1 MTYPIAQATDLTM
14 TGVTL
19 TPPSY
24 VQGVD
29 EHTLDLLAR
38 LIVQW
43 QAKRARNALR
53 TSYWDGKHKLD
64 HIGFSIPPALRK
76 LEEVVGWPA
85 KAVQAHAERCMF
97 DGFVAKNDSDDPYGI
112 QRTLTDNRFDIEL
125 PMAITST
132 MVHSCAFIAVTPGD
146 TAAGEPDVLVMPKS
160 AQWASGLWNWRTR
173 ALDAAFAV
181 NDVDDYGRPSE
192 MTMYTADRTIRLSNS
207 ANAWR
212 LVDERSHG
220 ISRVPVETLAYR
232 PTLDRPF
239 GASVIS
245 RAVMSITDDAVRT
258 VLRSETSAEF
268 YSAPQYMLLGAD
280 PDSFTDDDGNPIPVW
295 EFIIGRIGLLSKDED
310 GDVPKLEQIS
320 QQSVQPHIEQM
331 RELACRFAGETNV
344 PVSSLGV
351 VTDNP
356 SSAEAMHAAEKD
368 LVIDCAA
375 ATRVF
380 GAALR
385 RVGQDIVMMRDDGPD
400 DMDDD
405 LASLTARWRN
415 PALPSVIDAGDAMVK
430 LIDAFPWLADTTVA
444 LEEVGFTDEQITRL
458 LAEKRRNQAR
468 SSLDALLQ
476 TGGGDERDRRP
487 DAGPSRDRAAGS
499 IPKGGGQTRE
509 IGSGQNLDGDGGA
522 SAGDAA

>member
-1 MTYPIAQATDLTM
+1 MTYPIVQANDLTSM
-14 TGVTL
+14 GVTI

-29 EHTLDLLAR
+29 DKNIDLLAR
-38 LIVQW
+38 LIMQW
-43 QAKRARNALR
+43 QDKRARNRLK
-53 TSYWDGKHKLD
+53 TDYWNGKHKLD

-97 DGFVAKNDSDDPYGI
+97 DGFVSKNDSDDPYGI
-112 QRTLTDNRFDIEL
+112 QRTLIDNRFDIEL

-132 MVHSCAFIAVTPGD
+132 MVHSCAFISVTLGEVKDGEPEVLVTPQ
-146 TAAGEPDVLVMPKS
+146 S
-160 AQWASGLWNWRTR
+160 AQWASGIWNPRTR

-181 NDVDDYGRPSE
+181 NRADDYGRPTE
-192 MTMYTADRTIRLSNS
+192 MTLYTTDRIIVLRHVAGN
-207 ANAWR
+207 WR
-212 LVDERSHG
+212 LANERSHG
-220 ISRVPVETLAYR
+220 LNRVPVEPLVYR
-232 PTLDRPF
+232 PTLERPF
-239 GASVIS
+239 GSSVIS
-245 RAVMSITDDAVRT
+245 RPVMSITDDAVRT

-268 YSAPQYMLLGAD
+268 YSAPQYLLLGAD
-280 PDSFTDDDGNPIPVW
+280 PDSFKDDAGNPIPVW
-295 EFIIGRIGLLSKDED
+295 EFIIGRINLLSKDED
-310 GDVPKLEQIS
+310 GDVPKIEQIS
-320 QQSVQPHIEQM
+320 QQSVQPHIDQL
-331 RELACRFAGETNV
+331 RELACRFSGETNV

-385 RVGQDIVMMRDDGPD
+385 RVGQDIVMMRSDGPNE
-400 DMDDD
+400 MDDE
-405 LASLTARWRN
+405 LATLTARWRN

-430 LIDAFPWLADTTVA
+430 LIGAFPWMAETTVA

-458 LAEKRRNQAR
+458 LAEKRRNQNR
-468 SSLDALLQ
+468 NTLDALL
-476 TGGGDERDRRP
+476 TMNGGDNERAGINQNTDSQGHRTAP
-487 DAGPSRDRAAGS
+487 DSTEQRGS
-499 IPKGGGQTRE
+499 ARETGTRSIMDE
-509 IGSGQNLDGDGGA
+509 D
-522 SAGDAA
+522 

>member
-1 MTYPIAQATDLTM
+1 MTYPIVQATDLTSM
-14 TGVTL
+14 GVTL

-29 EHTLDLLAR
+29 DKNIDLLAQ
-38 LIVQW
+38 LIMQW
-43 QAKRARNALR
+43 QAKRARNKLK
-53 TSYWDGKHKLD
+53 TDYWDGKHKLD

-97 DGFVAKNDSDDPYGI
+97 DGFVSKNDSDDPYGI
-112 QRTLTDNRFDIEL
+112 QRTLVENRFDIEL

-146 TAAGEPDVLVMPKS
+146 VEAGEPEVLVMPKS

-173 ALDAAFAV
+173 SLDAAFAV
-181 NDVDDYGRPSE
+181 NDVDDYGRPVE
-192 MTMYTADRTIRLSNS
+192 MTLYATDRTIRLHNTSTG
-207 ANAWR
+207 WR
-212 LVDERSHG
+212 LVDEHSHG
-220 ISRVPVETLAYR
+220 LNRVPVETLAYR

-239 GASVIS
+239 GSSVIS
-245 RAVMSITDDAVRT
+245 RPVMSITDDAVRT

-268 YSAPQYMLLGAD
+268 YSAPQYLLLGAD
-280 PDSFTDDDGNPIPVW
+280 PDSFKDDDGNPIPVW
-295 EFIIGRIGLLSKDED
+295 EFIIGRINLLSKDED

-320 QQSVQPHIEQM
+320 QQSMQPHIEQL

-385 RVGQDIVMMRDDGPD
+385 RVGQDIVMMRSDGPNE
-400 DMDDD
+400 MDDE
-405 LASLTARWRN
+405 LATLTARWRN

-430 LIDAFPWLADTTVA
+430 LIGAFPWLAETTVA

-458 LAEKRRNQAR
+458 LAEKRRSQNR
-468 SSLDALLQ
+468 NTLDALL
-476 TGGGDERDRRP
+476 TMNGGDNER
-487 DAGPSRDRAAGS
+487 AGTNQNTDSQGHRTAPYSTEQRGS
-499 IPKGGGQTRE
+499 ARETGTRSIMDE
-509 IGSGQNLDGDGGA
+509 D
-522 SAGDAA
+522 

>member
-1 MTYPIAQATDLTM
+1 MTYPIVQANDLTSM
-14 TGVTL
+14 GVTI

-29 EHTLDLLAR
+29 DTNIDLLAQ
-38 LIVQW
+38 LIMQW
-43 QAKRARNALR
+43 QAKRARNRLK
-53 TSYWDGKHKLD
+53 TDYWNGKHKLD

-97 DGFVAKNDSDDPYGI
+97 DGFVSKNDSDDPYGI
-112 QRTLTDNRFDIEL
+112 QRTLIENRFDIEL

-132 MVHSCAFIAVTPGD
+132 MVHSCAFISVTPGEVED
-146 TAAGEPDVLVMPKS
+146 GEPEVLVTPQS
-160 AQWASGLWNWRTR
+160 AQWASGLWNPRTR

-181 NDVDDYGRPSE
+181 NEADDYGRPTE
-192 MTMYTADRTIRLSNS
+192 MTLYTTDRTIRMHNTSTGWKLI
-207 ANAWR
+207 
-212 LVDERSHG
+212 DEHSHG
-220 ISRVPVETLAYR
+220 LNRVPVEPLVYR
-232 PTLDRPF
+232 PTLERPF
-239 GASVIS
+239 GSSVIS
-245 RAVMSITDDAVRT
+245 RPVMSITDDAVRT

-268 YSAPQYMLLGAD
+268 YSAPQYLLLGAD
-280 PDSFTDDDGNPIPVW
+280 PDSFKDDAGNPIPVW
-295 EFIIGRIGLLSKDED
+295 EFIIGRINLLSKDED

-320 QQSVQPHIEQM
+320 QQSVQPHIEQL
-331 RELACRFAGETNV
+331 RELACRFSGETNV

-385 RVGQDIVMMRDDGPD
+385 RVGQDIVMMRSDGPNE
-400 DMDDD
+400 MDDE
-405 LASLTARWRN
+405 LATLTARWRN

-430 LIDAFPWLADTTVA
+430 LIGAFPWLAETTVA

-458 LAEKRRNQAR
+458 LAEKRRNQNR
-468 SSLDALLQ
+468 NTLDALL
-476 TGGGDERDRRP
+476 TMNGGDNERAGTNQNTDSQGHRTAP
-487 DAGPSRDRAAGS
+487 DSTEQRGS
-499 IPKGGGQTRE
+499 ARETGTRSIMDE
-509 IGSGQNLDGDGGA
+509 D
-522 SAGDAA
+522 

>member
-1 MTYPIAQATDLTM
+1 MTHPTTPVTDLTM

-19 TPPSY
+19 APPSY

-29 EHTLDLLAR
+29 DTNLDLLAR
-38 LIVQW
+38 LIMQW

-53 TSYWDGKHKLD
+53 TAYWDGKHKLD
-64 HIGFSIPPALRK
+64 HIGFSIPPALRN

-97 DGFVAKNDSDDPYGI
+97 DGFVSKNDSDDPYGI

-146 TAAGEPDVLVMPKS
+146 TTAGEPDVLVMPKS
-160 AQWASGLWNWRTR
+160 AQWSSGLWNWRTR

-181 NDVDDYGRPSE
+181 NTVDDYGRPTE
-192 MTMYTADRTIRLSNS
+192 MTLYTTDRTIRLRNT

-212 LVDERSHG
+212 LVDEHSHG
-220 ISRVPVETLAYR
+220 LNRVPVETLAYR

-239 GASVIS
+239 GSSVIS

-280 PDSFTDDDGNPIPVW
+280 PDSFTDDDGKPIPVW
-295 EFIIGRIGLLSKDED
+295 EFIIGRIGLMSKDED

-400 DMDDD
+400 EMDGE
-405 LASLTARWRN
+405 LATLTARWRN

-430 LIDAFPWLADTTVA
+430 LIGAFPWLAETTVA

-458 LAEKRRNQAR
+458 LAEKRRNQTR
-468 SSLDALLQ
+468 NTLDALL
-476 TGGGDERDRRP
+476 TVNGGNDERDRQNTEPEGHRTTGALAEQRDVAGQADPRP
-487 DAGPSRDRAAGS
+487 AVDADRR
-499 IPKGGGQTRE
+499 IPQ
-509 IGSGQNLDGDGGA
+509 
-522 SAGDAA
+522 

>member
-1 MTYPIAQATDLTM
+1 MTYPIVQATDLTSM
-14 TGVTL
+14 GVTL

-29 EHTLDLLAR
+29 DKNIDLLAQ
-38 LIVQW
+38 LIMQW
-43 QAKRARNALR
+43 QAKRARNKLK
-53 TSYWDGKHKLD
+53 TDYWNGKHKLD

-97 DGFVAKNDSDDPYGI
+97 DGFVSKNDSDDPYGI
-112 QRTLTDNRFDIEL
+112 QRTLVENRFDIEL

-146 TAAGEPDVLVMPKS
+146 IAAGEPEVLVMPKS

-181 NDVDDYGRPSE
+181 NDVDDYGRPVE
-192 MTMYTADRTIRLSNS
+192 MTLYATDRTIRLHNTSTG
-207 ANAWR
+207 WR
-212 LVDERSHG
+212 LVDEHSHG
-220 ISRVPVETLAYR
+220 LNRVPVETLAYR

-239 GASVIS
+239 GSSVIS
-245 RAVMSITDDAVRT
+245 RPVMSITDDAVRT

-268 YSAPQYMLLGAD
+268 YSAPQYLLLGAD
-280 PDSFTDDDGNPIPVW
+280 PDSFKDDDGNPIPVW
-295 EFIIGRIGLLSKDED
+295 EFIIGRINLLSKDED

-320 QQSVQPHIEQM
+320 QQSVQPHIEQL

-385 RVGQDIVMMRDDGPD
+385 RVGQDIVMMRSDGPNE
-400 DMDDD
+400 MDDE
-405 LASLTARWRN
+405 LATLTARWRN

-430 LIDAFPWLADTTVA
+430 LIGAFPWLAETTVA

-458 LAEKRRNQAR
+458 LAEKRRNQNR
-468 SSLDALLQ
+468 NTLDALL
-476 TGGGDERDRRP
+476 TMNGGDNER
-487 DAGPSRDRAAGS
+487 AGTNQNTDSQGHRTAPYSTEQRGS
-499 IPKGGGQTRE
+499 ARETGTRSIMDE
-509 IGSGQNLDGDGGA
+509 D
-522 SAGDAA
+522 

>member
-1 MTYPIAQATDLTM
+1 MTYPIVQANDLTSM
-14 TGVTL
+14 GVTI

-29 EHTLDLLAR
+29 DKNIGLLAR
-38 LIVQW
+38 LIMQW
-43 QAKRARNALR
+43 QAKRARNRLK
-53 TSYWDGKHKLD
+53 TDYWNGKHKLD

-97 DGFVAKNDSDDPYGI
+97 DGFVSKNDSDDPYGI
-112 QRTLTDNRFDIEL
+112 QRTLVENRFDIEL

-132 MVHSCAFIAVTPGD
+132 MVHSCAFISVTLGEVE
-146 TAAGEPDVLVMPKS
+146 AGEPEVLVTAKS
-160 AQWASGLWNWRTR
+160 AQWASGLWNPRTR

-181 NDVDDYGRPSE
+181 NEADDYGRPTE
-192 MTMYTADRTIRLSNS
+192 MTLYTTDRTIRMRNTSTGWKLI
-207 ANAWR
+207 
-212 LVDERSHG
+212 DEHSHG
-220 ISRVPVETLAYR
+220 LNRVPVEPLVYR

-239 GASVIS
+239 GSSVIS
-245 RAVMSITDDAVRT
+245 RPVMSITDDAVRT

-268 YSAPQYMLLGAD
+268 YSAPQYLLLGAD
-280 PDSFTDDDGNPIPVW
+280 PDSFKDDSGNPIPVW
-295 EFIIGRIGLLSKDED
+295 EFIIGRINLLSKDED
-310 GDVPKLEQIS
+310 GDVPKIEQIS
-320 QQSVQPHIEQM
+320 QQSVQPHIDQL
-331 RELACRFAGETNV
+331 RELACRFSGETNV

-385 RVGQDIVMMRDDGPD
+385 RVGQDIVMMRSDGPNE
-400 DMDDD
+400 MDDE
-405 LASLTARWRN
+405 LATLTARWRN

-430 LIDAFPWLADTTVA
+430 LIGAFPWMAETTVA

-458 LAEKRRNQAR
+458 LAEKRRNQNR
-468 SSLDALLQ
+468 NTLDALL
-476 TGGGDERDRRP
+476 TMNGGDNERAGTNQNTDSQGHRTAP
-487 DAGPSRDRAAGS
+487 DSTEQR
-499 IPKGGGQTRE
+499 
-509 IGSGQNLDGDGGA
+509 GGA
-522 SAGDAA
+522 RETGTRSIMDED

>member
-1 MTYPIAQATDLTM
+1 MTYPIVQATDLTSM
-14 TGVTL
+14 GVTL

-29 EHTLDLLAR
+29 DKNIDLLAQ
-38 LIVQW
+38 LIMQW
-43 QAKRARNALR
+43 QAKRARNKLK
-53 TSYWDGKHKLD
+53 TDYWNGKHKLD

-97 DGFVAKNDSDDPYGI
+97 DGFVSKNDSDDPYGI
-112 QRTLTDNRFDIEL
+112 QRTLVENRFDIEL

-146 TAAGEPDVLVMPKS
+146 VEAGEPEVLVMPKS

-173 ALDAAFAV
+173 SLDAAFAV
-181 NDVDDYGRPSE
+181 NDVDDYGRPVE
-192 MTMYTADRTIRLSNS
+192 MTLYATDRTIRLHNTSTG
-207 ANAWR
+207 WR
-212 LVDERSHG
+212 LVDEHSHG
-220 ISRVPVETLAYR
+220 LNRVPVETLAYR

-239 GASVIS
+239 GSSVIS
-245 RAVMSITDDAVRT
+245 RPVMSITDDAVRT

-268 YSAPQYMLLGAD
+268 YSAPQYLLLGAD
-280 PDSFTDDDGNPIPVW
+280 PDSFKDDDGNPIPVW
-295 EFIIGRIGLLSKDED
+295 EFIIGRINLLSKDED

-320 QQSVQPHIEQM
+320 QQSVQPHIEQL

-385 RVGQDIVMMRDDGPD
+385 RVGQDIVMMRSDGPNE
-400 DMDDD
+400 MDDE
-405 LASLTARWRN
+405 LATLTARWRN

-430 LIDAFPWLADTTVA
+430 LIGAFPWLAETTVA

-458 LAEKRRNQAR
+458 LAEKRRNQNR
-468 SSLDALLQ
+468 NTLDALL
-476 TGGGDERDRRP
+476 TMNGGDNER
-487 DAGPSRDRAAGS
+487 AGTNQNTDSQGHRTAPYSTEQRGS
-499 IPKGGGQTRE
+499 ARETGTRSIMDE
-509 IGSGQNLDGDGGA
+509 D
-522 SAGDAA
+522 

>member
-1 MTYPIAQATDLTM
+1 MTYPIGQATDLTSM
-14 TGVTL
+14 GVTIA
-19 TPPSY
+19 PPSY

-29 EHTLDLLAR
+29 DMNLDLLAR
-38 LIVQW
+38 LIMQW

-53 TSYWDGKHKLD
+53 TAYWDGKHKLD
-64 HIGFSIPPALRK
+64 HIGFSIPPALRN

-97 DGFVAKNDSDDPYGI
+97 DGFVSKNDSDDPYGI

-132 MVHSCAFIAVTPGD
+132 MVHSCAFIAVTPGN
-146 TAAGEPDVLVMPKS
+146 TEAGEPDVLVMPKS

-181 NDVDDYGRPSE
+181 NDVDDYGRPTE
-192 MTMYTADRTIRLSNS
+192 MTLYTADRILVLNYV
-207 ANAWR
+207 AGNWR
-212 LVDERSHG
+212 LTNETSHG
-220 ISRVPVETLAYR
+220 LNRVPVETLAYR

-239 GASVIS
+239 GSSVIS
-245 RAVMSITDDAVRT
+245 RPVMSITDDAVRT

-268 YSAPQYMLLGAD
+268 YSAPQYLLLGAD
-280 PDSFTDDDGNPIPVW
+280 PDSFTDDDGKPIPVW
-295 EFIIGRIGLLSKDED
+295 EFIIGRIGLMSKDED

-400 DMDDD
+400 EMDDE
-405 LASLTARWRN
+405 LATLTARWRN

-430 LIDAFPWLADTTVA
+430 LIGAFPWLADTTVA

-458 LAEKRRNQAR
+458 LAEKRRNQAMG
-468 SSLDALLQ
+468 SLDQLLNPK
-476 TGGGDERDRRP
+476 EAP
-487 DAGPSRDRAAGS
+487 DAGQDGHQPAGAGTE
-499 IPKGGGQTRE
+499 PGGGARTD
-509 IGSGQNLDGDGGA
+509 GSEQAMGQPRGTEPT
-522 SAGDAA
+522 DAT

>member
-1 MTYPIAQATDLTM
+1 MTYPIVQATDLTSM
-14 TGVTL
+14 GVTL

-29 EHTLDLLAR
+29 DKNIDLLAQ
-38 LIVQW
+38 LIMQW
-43 QAKRARNALR
+43 QAKRARNKLK
-53 TSYWDGKHKLD
+53 TDYWNGKHKLD

-97 DGFVAKNDSDDPYGI
+97 DGFVSKNDSDDPYGI
-112 QRTLTDNRFDIEL
+112 QRTLVENRFDIEL

-146 TAAGEPDVLVMPKS
+146 VEAGEPEVLVMPKS

-173 ALDAAFAV
+173 SLDAAFAV
-181 NDVDDYGRPSE
+181 NDVDDYGRPVE
-192 MTMYTADRTIRLSNS
+192 MTLYATDRTIRLHNTSTG
-207 ANAWR
+207 WR
-212 LVDERSHG
+212 LVDEHSHG
-220 ISRVPVETLAYR
+220 LNRVPVETLAYR

-239 GASVIS
+239 GSSVIS
-245 RAVMSITDDAVRT
+245 RPVMSITDDAVRT

-268 YSAPQYMLLGAD
+268 YSAPQYLLLGAD
-280 PDSFTDDDGNPIPVW
+280 PDSFKDDDGNPIPVW
-295 EFIIGRIGLLSKDED
+295 EFIIGRINLLSKDED

-320 QQSVQPHIEQM
+320 QQSVQPHIEQL

-385 RVGQDIVMMRDDGPD
+385 RVGQDIVMMRSDGPNE
-400 DMDDD
+400 MDDE
-405 LASLTARWRN
+405 LATLTARWRN

-430 LIDAFPWLADTTVA
+430 LIGAFPWLAETTVA

-458 LAEKRRNQAR
+458 LAEKRRNQNR
-468 SSLDALLQ
+468 NTLDALL
-476 TGGGDERDRRP
+476 TMNGGDNER
-487 DAGPSRDRAAGS
+487 AGTNQNTDSQGHRTAPYSTEQRGHARETGTRS
-499 IPKGGGQTRE
+499 IMDE
-509 IGSGQNLDGDGGA
+509 D
-522 SAGDAA
+522 

>member
-1 MTYPIAQATDLTM
+1 MTYPIVQATDLTSM
-14 TGVTL
+14 GVTL

-29 EHTLDLLAR
+29 DTNIGLLAQ
-38 LIVQW
+38 LIMQW
-43 QAKRARNALR
+43 QAKRARNKLK
-53 TSYWDGKHKLD
+53 TDYWDGKHKLD
-64 HIGFSIPPALRK
+64 HIGFSIPPALRQ

-97 DGFVAKNDSDDPYGI
+97 DGFVSKNDSDDPYGI
-112 QRTLTDNRFDIEL
+112 QRTLVENRFDIEL

-146 TAAGEPDVLVMPKS
+146 VEAGEPEVLVMPKS

-181 NDVDDYGRPSE
+181 NDVDDYGRPVE
-192 MTMYTADRTIRLSNS
+192 MTLYTTDRTIRLHNTSTG
-207 ANAWR
+207 WR
-212 LVDERSHG
+212 LVDEHSHG
-220 ISRVPVETLAYR
+220 LNRVPVETLAYR

-239 GASVIS
+239 GSSVIS
-245 RAVMSITDDAVRT
+245 RPVMSITDDAVRT

-268 YSAPQYMLLGAD
+268 YSAPQYLLLGAD
-280 PDSFTDDDGNPIPVW
+280 PDSFKDDDGNPIPVW
-295 EFIIGRIGLLSKDED
+295 EFIIGRINLLSKDED

-320 QQSVQPHIEQM
+320 QQSVQPHIEQL

-385 RVGQDIVMMRDDGPD
+385 RVGQDIVMMRSDGPNE
-400 DMDDD
+400 MDDE
-405 LASLTARWRN
+405 LATLTARWRN

-430 LIDAFPWLADTTVA
+430 LIGAFPWLAETTVA

-458 LAEKRRNQAR
+458 LAEKRRNQNR
-468 SSLDALLQ
+468 NTLDALL
-476 TGGGDERDRRP
+476 TMNGGDNER
-487 DAGPSRDRAAGS
+487 AGTNQNTDSQGHRTAPYSTEQRGS
-499 IPKGGGQTRE
+499 ARETGTRSIMDE
-509 IGSGQNLDGDGGA
+509 D
-522 SAGDAA
+522 

>member
-1 MTYPIAQATDLTM
+1 MTYPIVQANDLTSI
-14 TGVTL
+14 GVTI

-29 EHTLDLLAR
+29 DKNIDLLAR
-38 LIVQW
+38 LIMQW
-43 QAKRARNALR
+43 QAKRARNKLK
-53 TSYWDGKHKLD
+53 TDYWNGKHKLD

-97 DGFVAKNDSDDPYGI
+97 DGFVSKNDSDDPYGI
-112 QRTLTDNRFDIEL
+112 QRTLVDNRFDIEL

-132 MVHSCAFIAVTPGD
+132 MVHSCAFISVTPGD
-146 TAAGEPDVLVMPKS
+146 VEAGEPEVLVMPKS

-173 ALDAAFAV
+173 SLDAAFAV
-181 NDVDDYGRPSE
+181 NDVDDYGRPVE
-192 MTMYTADRTIRLSNS
+192 MTLYATDRTIRLHNTSTG
-207 ANAWR
+207 WR
-212 LVDERSHG
+212 LVDEHSHG
-220 ISRVPVETLAYR
+220 LNRVPVETLAYR

-239 GASVIS
+239 GSSVIS
-245 RAVMSITDDAVRT
+245 RAVMSITDDAMRT

-268 YSAPQYMLLGAD
+268 YSAPQYLLLGAD
-280 PDSFTDDDGNPIPVW
+280 PDSFKDDDGNPIPVW
-295 EFIIGRIGLLSKDED
+295 EFIIGRINLLSKDED

-320 QQSVQPHIEQM
+320 QQSVQPHIEQL

-385 RVGQDIVMMRDDGPD
+385 RVGQDIVMMRSDGPNE
-400 DMDDD
+400 MDDE
-405 LASLTARWRN
+405 LATLTARWRN

-430 LIDAFPWLADTTVA
+430 LIGAFPWLAETTVA

-458 LAEKRRNQAR
+458 LAEKRRNQNR
-468 SSLDALLQ
+468 NTLDALL
-476 TGGGDERDRRP
+476 TMNGGDNERAGTNQNTDSQGHRTAP
-487 DAGPSRDRAAGS
+487 DSTEQR
-499 IPKGGGQTRE
+499 
-509 IGSGQNLDGDGGA
+509 GGA
-522 SAGDAA
+522 RETGTRSIMDED

>member
-1 MTYPIAQATDLTM
+1 MTYPIVQATDLTSI
-14 TGVTL
+14 GVTI

-29 EHTLDLLAR
+29 DKNIDLLAQ
-38 LIVQW
+38 LIMQW
-43 QAKRARNALR
+43 QAKRARNRLK
-53 TSYWDGKHKLD
+53 TDYWNGKHKLD

-97 DGFVAKNDSDDPYGI
+97 DGFVSKNDSDDPYGI
-112 QRTLTDNRFDIEL
+112 QRTLVDNRFDIEL

-132 MVHSCAFIAVTPGD
+132 MVHSCAFIAVTPGEVKD
-146 TAAGEPDVLVMPKS
+146 GEPEVLVTPKS

-173 ALDAAFAV
+173 SLDAAFAV
-181 NDVDDYGRPSE
+181 NNVDDYGRPTE
-192 MTMYTADRTIRLSNS
+192 MTLYTTDRILVLSYVAGN
-207 ANAWR
+207 WR
-212 LVDERSHG
+212 LTNETSHG
-220 ISRVPVETLAYR
+220 LNRVPVEPLVYR

-239 GASVIS
+239 GSSVIS
-245 RAVMSITDDAVRT
+245 RPVMSITDDAVRT

-268 YSAPQYMLLGAD
+268 YSAPQYLLLGAN
-280 PDSFTDDDGNPIPVW
+280 PDSFKDDAGNPIPVW
-295 EFIIGRIGLLSKDED
+295 EFVMGRINLLSKDED
-310 GDVPKLEQIS
+310 GDVPKIEQIS
-320 QQSVQPHIEQM
+320 QQSVQPHIEQL

-385 RVGQDIVMMRDDGPD
+385 RVGQDIVMMRSDGPNE
-400 DMDDD
+400 MDDE
-405 LASLTARWRN
+405 LATLTARWRN

-430 LIDAFPWLADTTVA
+430 LIGAFPWLADTTVA

-458 LAEKRRNQAR
+458 LAEKRRNQAMGSFTQTASEKHVDESR
-468 SSLDALLQ
+468 QTPDQPHMASSTDAM
-476 TGGGDERDRRP
+476 
-487 DAGPSRDRAAGS
+487 
-499 IPKGGGQTRE
+499 
-509 IGSGQNLDGDGGA
+509 
-522 SAGDAA
+522 

>member
-1 MTYPIAQATDLTM
+1 MTYPIVQANDLTSI
-14 TGVTL
+14 GVTI

-29 EHTLDLLAR
+29 DKNIGMLAR
-38 LIVQW
+38 LIMQW
-43 QAKRARNALR
+43 QAKRARNRLK
-53 TSYWDGKHKLD
+53 TDYWNGKHKLD

-97 DGFVAKNDSDDPYGI
+97 DGFVSKNDSDDPYGI
-112 QRTLTDNRFDIEL
+112 QRTLIENRFDIEL

-132 MVHSCAFIAVTPGD
+132 MVHSCAFISVTPGEVE
-146 TAAGEPDVLVMPKS
+146 AGEPEVLVTPQS
-160 AQWASGLWNWRTR
+160 AQWASGIWNPHTR

-181 NDVDDYGRPSE
+181 NRADDYGRPTE
-192 MTMYTADRTIRLSNS
+192 MTLYTTDRIIVLRNV
-207 ANAWR
+207 AGNWR
-212 LVDERSHG
+212 LDHETSHG
-220 ISRVPVETLAYR
+220 LNRVPVEPLVYR
-232 PTLDRPF
+232 PTLERPF
-239 GASVIS
+239 GSSVIS
-245 RAVMSITDDAVRT
+245 RPVMSITDDAVRT

-268 YSAPQYMLLGAD
+268 YSAPQYLLLGAD
-280 PDSFTDDDGNPIPVW
+280 PDSFKDDDGNPIPVW
-295 EFIIGRIGLLSKDED
+295 EFIIGRINLLSKDED
-310 GDVPKLEQIS
+310 GDVPKIEQIS
-320 QQSVQPHIEQM
+320 QQSVQPHIDQL
-331 RELACRFAGETNV
+331 RELACRFSGETNV

-385 RVGQDIVMMRDDGPD
+385 RVGQDIVMMRSDGPNE
-400 DMDDD
+400 MDDE
-405 LASLTARWRN
+405 LATLTARWRN

-430 LIDAFPWLADTTVA
+430 LIGAFPWMAETTVA

-458 LAEKRRNQAR
+458 LAEKRRNQAMG
-468 SSLDALLQ
+468 SLDQLLSPKEVSDARQ
-476 TGGGDERDRRP
+476 GGPRQAGDGTEPGGGT
-487 DAGPSRDRAAGS
+487 RAD
-499 IPKGGGQTRE
+499 
-509 IGSGQNLDGDGGA
+509 GSGQTVGQPQGVGG
-522 SAGDAA
+522 SDAA

>member
-1 MTYPIAQATDLTM
+1 MTYPIVQANDLTSI
-14 TGVTL
+14 GVTI

-29 EHTLDLLAR
+29 DKNIDLLAR
-38 LIVQW
+38 LIMQW
-43 QAKRARNALR
+43 QAKRARNKLK
-53 TSYWDGKHKLD
+53 TDYWNGKHKLD

-97 DGFVAKNDSDDPYGI
+97 DGFVSKNDSDDPYGI
-112 QRTLTDNRFDIEL
+112 QRTLVDNRFDIEL

-146 TAAGEPDVLVMPKS
+146 VEAGEPEVLVMPKS

-173 ALDAAFAV
+173 SLDAAFAV
-181 NDVDDYGRPSE
+181 NDVDDYGRPVE
-192 MTMYTADRTIRLSNS
+192 MTLYATDRTIRLHNTSTG
-207 ANAWR
+207 WR
-212 LVDERSHG
+212 LVDEHSHG
-220 ISRVPVETLAYR
+220 LNRVPVETLAYR

-239 GASVIS
+239 GSSVIS
-245 RAVMSITDDAVRT
+245 RPVMSITDDAVRT

-268 YSAPQYMLLGAD
+268 YSAPQYLLLGAD
-280 PDSFTDDDGNPIPVW
+280 PDSFKDDDGNPIPVW
-295 EFIIGRIGLLSKDED
+295 EFVMGRINLLSKDED

-320 QQSVQPHIEQM
+320 QQSVQPHIEQL

-385 RVGQDIVMMRDDGPD
+385 RVGQDIVMMRSDGPNE
-400 DMDDD
+400 MDDE
-405 LASLTARWRN
+405 LATLTARWRN

-430 LIDAFPWLADTTVA
+430 LIGAFPWLAETTVA

-458 LAEKRRNQAR
+458 LAEKRRNQNR
-468 SSLDALLQ
+468 NTLDALL
-476 TGGGDERDRRP
+476 TMNGGDNERAGTNQNTDSQGHRTAP
-487 DAGPSRDRAAGS
+487 DSTEQRGS
-499 IPKGGGQTRE
+499 ARETGTRSIMDE
-509 IGSGQNLDGDGGA
+509 D
-522 SAGDAA
+522 

>member
-1 MTYPIAQATDLTM
+1 MTYPIVQANDLTSM
-14 TGVTL
+14 GVTI

-29 EHTLDLLAR
+29 DKNIDLLAR
-38 LIVQW
+38 LIMQW
-43 QAKRARNALR
+43 QDKRARNKLK
-53 TSYWDGKHKLD
+53 TDYWNGKHKLD

-97 DGFVAKNDSDDPYGI
+97 DGFVSKNDSDDPYGI
-112 QRTLTDNRFDIEL
+112 QRTLVDNRFDIEL

-146 TAAGEPDVLVMPKS
+146 VEAGEPEVLVMPKS

-173 ALDAAFAV
+173 SLDAAFAV
-181 NDVDDYGRPSE
+181 NDVDDYGRPVE
-192 MTMYTADRTIRLSNS
+192 MTLYVTDRTIRLHNTSTG
-207 ANAWR
+207 WR
-212 LVDERSHG
+212 LVDEHSHG
-220 ISRVPVETLAYR
+220 LNRVPVETLAYR

-239 GASVIS
+239 GSSVIS
-245 RAVMSITDDAVRT
+245 RAVMSITDDAMRT

-268 YSAPQYMLLGAD
+268 YSAPQYLLLGAD
-280 PDSFTDDDGNPIPVW
+280 PDSFKDDDGNPIPVW
-295 EFIIGRIGLLSKDED
+295 EFIIGRINLLSKDED

-320 QQSVQPHIEQM
+320 QQSVQPHIEQL

-385 RVGQDIVMMRDDGPD
+385 RVGQDIVMMRSDGPNE
-400 DMDDD
+400 MDDE
-405 LASLTARWRN
+405 LATLTARWRN

-430 LIDAFPWLADTTVA
+430 LIGAFPWLAETTVA

-458 LAEKRRNQAR
+458 LAEKRRNQNR
-468 SSLDALLQ
+468 NTLDALL
-476 TGGGDERDRRP
+476 TMNGGDNERAGTNQNTDSQGHRTAP
-487 DAGPSRDRAAGS
+487 DSTEQRGS
-499 IPKGGGQTRE
+499 ARETGTRSIMDE
-509 IGSGQNLDGDGGA
+509 D
-522 SAGDAA
+522 

>member
-1 MTYPIAQATDLTM
+1 MTYPIVQATDLTSM
-14 TGVTL
+14 GVTL

-29 EHTLDLLAR
+29 DKNIDLLAQ
-38 LIVQW
+38 LIMQW
-43 QAKRARNALR
+43 QAKRARNKLK
-53 TSYWDGKHKLD
+53 TDYWNGKHKLD

-97 DGFVAKNDSDDPYGI
+97 DGFVSKNDSDDPYGI
-112 QRTLTDNRFDIEL
+112 QRTLVENRFDIEL

-146 TAAGEPDVLVMPKS
+146 VEAGEPEVLVMPKS

-173 ALDAAFAV
+173 SLDAAFAV
-181 NDVDDYGRPSE
+181 NDVDDYGRPVE
-192 MTMYTADRTIRLSNS
+192 MTLYATDRTIRLHNTSTG
-207 ANAWR
+207 WR
-212 LVDERSHG
+212 LVDEHSHG
-220 ISRVPVETLAYR
+220 LNRVPVETLAYR

-239 GASVIS
+239 GSSVIS
-245 RAVMSITDDAVRT
+245 RPVMSITDDAVRT

-268 YSAPQYMLLGAD
+268 YSAPQYLLLGAD
-280 PDSFTDDDGNPIPVW
+280 PDSFKDDDGNPIPVW
-295 EFIIGRIGLLSKDED
+295 EFIIGRINLLSKDED

-320 QQSVQPHIEQM
+320 QQSVQPHIEQL

-385 RVGQDIVMMRDDGPD
+385 RVGQDIVMMRSDGPNE
-400 DMDDD
+400 MDDE
-405 LASLTARWRN
+405 LATLTARWRN

-430 LIDAFPWLADTTVA
+430 LIGAFPWLAETTVA

-458 LAEKRRNQAR
+458 LAEKRRNQNR
-468 SSLDALLQ
+468 NTLDASL
-476 TGGGDERDRRP
+476 TMNGGDNER
-487 DAGPSRDRAAGS
+487 AGTNQNTDSQGHRTAPYSTEQRGS
-499 IPKGGGQTRE
+499 ARETGTRSIMDE
-509 IGSGQNLDGDGGA
+509 D
-522 SAGDAA
+522 

>member
-1 MTYPIAQATDLTM
+1 MTYPIVQANDLTSM
-14 TGVTL
+14 GVTI

-29 EHTLDLLAR
+29 DKNIGLLAR
-38 LIVQW
+38 LIMQW
-43 QAKRARNALR
+43 QDKRARNRLK
-53 TSYWDGKHKLD
+53 TDYWNGKHKLD

-97 DGFVAKNDSDDPYGI
+97 DGFVSKNDSDDPYGI
-112 QRTLTDNRFDIEL
+112 QRTLVDNRFDIEL

-132 MVHSCAFIAVTPGD
+132 MVHSCAFIAVTPGEVKD
-146 TAAGEPDVLVMPKS
+146 GEPEVLVTAKS
-160 AQWASGLWNWRTR
+160 AQWASGLWNPRTR

-181 NDVDDYGRPSE
+181 NEVDDYERPTE
-192 MTMYTADRTIRLSNS
+192 MTLYTTDRTIRMRNTSTG
-207 ANAWR
+207 WR
-212 LVDERSHG
+212 LVDEHSHG
-220 ISRVPVETLAYR
+220 LNRVPVEPLVYR

-239 GASVIS
+239 GSSVIS
-245 RAVMSITDDAVRT
+245 RPVMSITDDAVRT

-268 YSAPQYMLLGAD
+268 YSAPQYLLLGAD
-280 PDSFTDDDGNPIPVW
+280 PDSFKDDDGNPIPVW
-295 EFIIGRIGLLSKDED
+295 EFIIGRINLLSKDED
-310 GDVPKLEQIS
+310 GDVPKIEQIS
-320 QQSVQPHIEQM
+320 QQSVQPHIDQL
-331 RELACRFAGETNV
+331 RELACRFSGETNV

-385 RVGQDIVMMRDDGPD
+385 RVGQDIVMMRSDGPNE
-400 DMDDD
+400 MDDE
-405 LASLTARWRN
+405 LATLTARWRN

-430 LIDAFPWLADTTVA
+430 LIGAFPWMAETTVA

-458 LAEKRRNQAR
+458 LAEKRRNQNR
-468 SSLDALLQ
+468 NTLDALL
-476 TGGGDERDRRP
+476 TMNGGDNERAGTNQNTDSQGHRTAP
-487 DAGPSRDRAAGS
+487 DSTEQR
-499 IPKGGGQTRE
+499 
-509 IGSGQNLDGDGGA
+509 GGA
-522 SAGDAA
+522 RETGTRSIMDED

>member
-1 MTYPIAQATDLTM
+1 MTYPIVQANDLTSI
-14 TGVTL
+14 GVTI

-29 EHTLDLLAR
+29 DKNIGLLAR
-38 LIVQW
+38 LIMQW
-43 QAKRARNALR
+43 QAKRARNRLK
-53 TSYWDGKHKLD
+53 TDYWNGKHKLD

-97 DGFVAKNDSDDPYGI
+97 DGFVSKNDSDDPYGI
-112 QRTLTDNRFDIEL
+112 QRTLIENRFDIEL

-132 MVHSCAFIAVTPGD
+132 MVHSCAFISVTPGEVK
-146 TAAGEPDVLVMPKS
+146 AGEPEVLVTPQS
-160 AQWASGLWNWRTR
+160 AQWASGIWNPHTR

-181 NDVDDYGRPSE
+181 NSVDDYGRPTE
-192 MTMYTADRTIRLSNS
+192 MTLYTTDRILVLSYVAGN
-207 ANAWR
+207 WR
-212 LVDERSHG
+212 LTNETSHG
-220 ISRVPVETLAYR
+220 LNRVPVEPLVYR
-232 PTLDRPF
+232 PTLERPF
-239 GASVIS
+239 GSSVIS
-245 RAVMSITDDAVRT
+245 RPVMSITDDAVRT

-268 YSAPQYMLLGAD
+268 YSAPQYLLLGAD

-295 EFIIGRIGLLSKDED
+295 EFIMGRINLLSKDED

-320 QQSVQPHIEQM
+320 QQSVQPHIEQL
-331 RELACRFAGETNV
+331 RELACRFSGETNV

-385 RVGQDIVMMRDDGPD
+385 RVGQDIVMMRSDGPNE
-400 DMDDD
+400 MDDE
-405 LASLTARWRN
+405 LATLTARWRN

-430 LIDAFPWLADTTVA
+430 LIGAFPWLAETTVA

-458 LAEKRRNQAR
+458 LAEKRRNQAM
-468 SSLDALLQ
+468 SSFTQTASEKHADESSQTPDQPHMASSTDAM
-476 TGGGDERDRRP
+476 
-487 DAGPSRDRAAGS
+487 
-499 IPKGGGQTRE
+499 
-509 IGSGQNLDGDGGA
+509 
-522 SAGDAA
+522 

>member
-1 MTYPIAQATDLTM
+1 MTYPIVQANDLTSI
-14 TGVTL
+14 GVTI

-29 EHTLDLLAR
+29 DKNIGLLAR
-38 LIVQW
+38 LIMQW
-43 QAKRARNALR
+43 QAKRARNRLK
-53 TSYWDGKHKLD
+53 TDYWNGKHKLD

-97 DGFVAKNDSDDPYGI
+97 DGFVSKNDSDDPYGI
-112 QRTLTDNRFDIEL
+112 QRTLIENRFDIEL

-132 MVHSCAFIAVTPGD
+132 MVHSCAFISVTPGEVK
-146 TAAGEPDVLVMPKS
+146 AGEPEVLVTPQS
-160 AQWASGLWNWRTR
+160 AQWASGIWNPHTR

-181 NDVDDYGRPSE
+181 NSVDDYGRPTE
-192 MTMYTADRTIRLSNS
+192 MTLYTTDRILVLSYVAGN
-207 ANAWR
+207 WR
-212 LVDERSHG
+212 LTNETSHG
-220 ISRVPVETLAYR
+220 LNRVPVEPLVYR
-232 PTLDRPF
+232 PTLERPF
-239 GASVIS
+239 GSSVIS
-245 RAVMSITDDAVRT
+245 RPVMSITDDAVRT

-268 YSAPQYMLLGAD
+268 YSAPQYLLLGAD

-295 EFIIGRIGLLSKDED
+295 EFIMGRINLLSKDED

-320 QQSVQPHIEQM
+320 QQSVQPHIEQL
-331 RELACRFAGETNV
+331 RELACRFSGETNV

-385 RVGQDIVMMRDDGPD
+385 RVGQDIVMMRSDGPNE
-400 DMDDD
+400 MDDE
-405 LASLTARWRN
+405 LATLTARWRN

-430 LIDAFPWLADTTVA
+430 LIGAFPWLAETTVA

-458 LAEKRRNQAR
+458 LAEKRRNQAM
-468 SSLDALLQ
+468 SSFTQTASEKHADESRQTPEQPHMASSTDAM
-476 TGGGDERDRRP
+476 
-487 DAGPSRDRAAGS
+487 
-499 IPKGGGQTRE
+499 
-509 IGSGQNLDGDGGA
+509 
-522 SAGDAA
+522 

>member
-1 MTYPIAQATDLTM
+1 MTYPIVQANDLTSM
-14 TGVTL
+14 GVTI

-29 EHTLDLLAR
+29 DKNLDLLAQ
-38 LIVQW
+38 LITQW
-43 QAKRARNALR
+43 QAKRARNRLK
-53 TSYWDGKHKLD
+53 TDYWNGKHKLD

-97 DGFVAKNDSDDPYGI
+97 DGFVSKNDSDDPYGI
-112 QRTLTDNRFDIEL
+112 QRTLIENRFDIEL

-132 MVHSCAFIAVTPGD
+132 MVHSCAFISVTPGEVKD
-146 TAAGEPDVLVMPKS
+146 GEPEVLVTPQS
-160 AQWASGLWNWRTR
+160 AQWASGLWNPHTR

-181 NDVDDYGRPSE
+181 NRADDYGRPTE
-192 MTMYTADRTIRLSNS
+192 MTLYTTERIIVLRHVAGN
-207 ANAWR
+207 WR
-212 LVDERSHG
+212 LDHERSHG
-220 ISRVPVETLAYR
+220 LNRVPVEPLVYR
-232 PTLDRPF
+232 PTLERPF
-239 GASVIS
+239 GSSVIS
-245 RAVMSITDDAVRT
+245 RPVMSITDDAVRT

-268 YSAPQYMLLGAD
+268 YSAPQYLLLGAD
-280 PDSFTDDDGNPIPVW
+280 PDSFKDDAGNPIPVW
-295 EFIIGRIGLLSKDED
+295 EFVIGRINLLSKDED
-310 GDVPKLEQIS
+310 GDVPKIEQIS
-320 QQSVQPHIEQM
+320 QQSVQPHIDQL
-331 RELACRFAGETNV
+331 RELACRFSGETNV

-385 RVGQDIVMMRDDGPD
+385 RVGQDIVMMRSDGPNE
-400 DMDDD
+400 MDDE
-405 LASLTARWRN
+405 LATLTARWRN

-430 LIDAFPWLADTTVA
+430 LIGAFPWLAETTVA

-458 LAEKRRNQAR
+458 LAEKRRNQAMG
-468 SSLDALLQ
+468 SLDQLLTTKEVSDARQ
-476 TGGGDERDRRP
+476 GGPQQAGGGTEP
-487 DAGPSRDRAAGS
+487 
-499 IPKGGGQTRE
+499 GGGTRAD
-509 IGSGQNLDGDGGA
+509 GSGQTVGQPQGVGG
-522 SAGDAA
+522 SDAA

>member
-1 MTYPIAQATDLTM
+1 MTYPIVQATDLTSM
-14 TGVTL
+14 GVTL

-29 EHTLDLLAR
+29 DKNIDLLAQ
-38 LIVQW
+38 LIMQW
-43 QAKRARNALR
+43 QAKRARNKLK
-53 TSYWDGKHKLD
+53 TDYWNGKHKLD

-97 DGFVAKNDSDDPYGI
+97 DGFVSKNDSDDPYGI
-112 QRTLTDNRFDIEL
+112 QRTLVENRFDIEL

-146 TAAGEPDVLVMPKS
+146 VEAGEPEVLVMPKS

-173 ALDAAFAV
+173 SLDAAFAV
-181 NDVDDYGRPSE
+181 NDVDDYGRPVE
-192 MTMYTADRTIRLSNS
+192 MTLYATDRTIRLHNTSTG
-207 ANAWR
+207 WR
-212 LVDERSHG
+212 LVDEHSHG
-220 ISRVPVETLAYR
+220 LNRVPVETLAYR

-239 GASVIS
+239 GSSVIS
-245 RAVMSITDDAVRT
+245 RPVMSITDDAVRT

-268 YSAPQYMLLGAD
+268 YSAPQYLLLGAD
-280 PDSFTDDDGNPIPVW
+280 PDSFKDDDGNPIPVW
-295 EFIIGRIGLLSKDED
+295 EFIIGRINLLSKDED

-320 QQSVQPHIEQM
+320 QQSVQPHIEQL

-385 RVGQDIVMMRDDGPD
+385 RVGQDIVMMRSDGPNE
-400 DMDDD
+400 MDDE
-405 LASLTARWRN
+405 LATLTARWRN

-430 LIDAFPWLADTTVA
+430 LIGAFPWLAETTVA

-458 LAEKRRNQAR
+458 LAEKHRNQNR
-468 SSLDALLQ
+468 NTLDALL
-476 TGGGDERDRRP
+476 TMNGGDNER
-487 DAGPSRDRAAGS
+487 AGTNQNTDSQGHRTAPYSTEQRGS
-499 IPKGGGQTRE
+499 ARETGTRSIMDE
-509 IGSGQNLDGDGGA
+509 D
-522 SAGDAA
+522 

>member
-1 MTYPIAQATDLTM
+1 MTYPIVQATDLTSM
-14 TGVTL
+14 GVTI

-29 EHTLDLLAR
+29 DKNIDLLAQ
-38 LIVQW
+38 LIMQW
-43 QAKRARNALR
+43 QAKRARNKLK
-53 TSYWDGKHKLD
+53 TDYWNGKHKLD

-97 DGFVAKNDSDDPYGI
+97 DGFVSKNDSNDPYGI
-112 QRTLTDNRFDIEL
+112 QRTLVDNRFDIEL

-132 MVHSCAFIAVTPGD
+132 MVHSCAFITVTPGKVE
-146 TAAGEPDVLVMPKS
+146 AGEPEVLVMPYS

-173 ALDAAFAV
+173 ALRAAFAV
-181 NDVDDYGRPSE
+181 NSVDDYGRPTE
-192 MTMYTADRTIRLSNS
+192 MTLYTTDRILVLSYVAGN
-207 ANAWR
+207 WR
-212 LVDERSHG
+212 LTNETSHG
-220 ISRVPVETLAYR
+220 LNRVPVEPLVYR

-239 GASVIS
+239 GSSVIS
-245 RAVMSITDDAVRT
+245 RPVMSITDDAVRT

-268 YSAPQYMLLGAD
+268 YSAPQYLLLGAD

-295 EFIIGRIGLLSKDED
+295 EFIMGRINLLSKDED

-320 QQSVQPHIEQM
+320 QQSVQPHIEQL

-375 ATRVF
+375 ATRAF

-385 RVGQDIVMMRDDGPD
+385 RVGQDIVMMRSDGPNE
-400 DMDDD
+400 MDDE
-405 LASLTARWRN
+405 LATLTARWRN

-430 LIDAFPWLADTTVA
+430 LIGAFPWLAETTVA

-458 LAEKRRNQAR
+458 LAEKRHNQAMGSFTQTASEKHADESR
-468 SSLDALLQ
+468 QTPEQPHMASSTDAM
-476 TGGGDERDRRP
+476 
-487 DAGPSRDRAAGS
+487 
-499 IPKGGGQTRE
+499 
-509 IGSGQNLDGDGGA
+509 
-522 SAGDAA
+522 

>member
-1 MTYPIAQATDLTM
+1 MTYPIVQATDLTSM
-14 TGVTL
+14 GVTL

-29 EHTLDLLAR
+29 DTNIGLLAQ
-38 LIVQW
+38 LIMQW
-43 QAKRARNALR
+43 QAKRARNKLK
-53 TSYWDGKHKLD
+53 TDYWDGKHKLD

-97 DGFVAKNDSDDPYGI
+97 DGFVSKNDSDDPYGI
-112 QRTLTDNRFDIEL
+112 QRTLVDNRFDIEL

-146 TAAGEPDVLVMPKS
+146 IAAGEPEVLVMPKS

-181 NDVDDYGRPSE
+181 NDVDDYGRPIE
-192 MTMYTADRTIRLSNS
+192 MTLYTTDRTIRLRNT
-207 ANAWR
+207 AAGWR
-212 LVDERSHG
+212 LIDERSHG
-220 ISRVPVETLAYR
+220 LNRVPVEPLVYR

-239 GASVIS
+239 GSSVIS

-268 YSAPQYMLLGAD
+268 YSAPQYLLLGAD
-280 PDSFTDDDGNPIPVW
+280 PDSFKDDDGNPIPVW
-295 EFIIGRIGLLSKDED
+295 EFIIGRINMLSKDED

-385 RVGQDIVMMRDDGPD
+385 RVGQDIVMMRADGPNE
-400 DMDDD
+400 MDDE
-405 LASLTARWRN
+405 LATLTARWRN

-458 LAEKRRNQAR
+458 LAEKRRNQAMG
-468 SSLDALLQ
+468 SLDQLLNPKEVPDAQ
-476 TGGGDERDRRP
+476 QGGPRQAGGGTEQD
-487 DAGPSRDRAAGS
+487 
-499 IPKGGGQTRE
+499 GGTRTD
-509 IGSGQNLDGDGGA
+509 GSGQTVGQPQGAGGA
-522 SAGDAA
+522 NAA

>member
-1 MTYPIAQATDLTM
+1 MTYQIVQANDLTSM
-14 TGVTL
+14 GVTI

-29 EHTLDLLAR
+29 DKNIDLLAR
-38 LIVQW
+38 LIMQW
-43 QAKRARNALR
+43 QDKRARNKLK
-53 TSYWDGKHKLD
+53 TDYWNGKHKLD

-97 DGFVAKNDSDDPYGI
+97 DGFVSKNDSDDPYGI
-112 QRTLTDNRFDIEL
+112 QRTLVDNRFDIEL

-146 TAAGEPDVLVMPKS
+146 VEAGEPEVLVMPKS

-173 ALDAAFAV
+173 SLDAAFAV
-181 NDVDDYGRPSE
+181 NDVDDYGRPVE
-192 MTMYTADRTIRLSNS
+192 MTLYATDRTIRLHNTSTG
-207 ANAWR
+207 WR
-212 LVDERSHG
+212 LVDEHSHG
-220 ISRVPVETLAYR
+220 LNRVPVETLAYR

-239 GASVIS
+239 GSSVIS
-245 RAVMSITDDAVRT
+245 RPVMSITDDAVRT

-268 YSAPQYMLLGAD
+268 YSAPQYLLLGAD
-280 PDSFTDDDGNPIPVW
+280 PDSFKDDDGNPIPVW
-295 EFIIGRIGLLSKDED
+295 EFIIGRINLLSKDED

-320 QQSVQPHIEQM
+320 QQSVQPHIEQL

-385 RVGQDIVMMRDDGPD
+385 RVGQDIVMMRSDGPNE
-400 DMDDD
+400 MDDE
-405 LASLTARWRN
+405 LATLTARWRN

-430 LIDAFPWLADTTVA
+430 LIGAFPWLAETTVA

-458 LAEKRRNQAR
+458 LAEKRRNQNR
-468 SSLDALLQ
+468 NTLDALL
-476 TGGGDERDRRP
+476 TMNGGDNERAGTNQNTDSQGHRTAP
-487 DAGPSRDRAAGS
+487 DSTEQRGS
-499 IPKGGGQTRE
+499 ARETGTRSIMDE
-509 IGSGQNLDGDGGA
+509 D
-522 SAGDAA
+522 

>member
-1 MTYPIAQATDLTM
+1 MTYPIVQANDLTSI
-14 TGVTL
+14 GVTI

-29 EHTLDLLAR
+29 DKNIGLLAR
-38 LIVQW
+38 LIMQW
-43 QAKRARNALR
+43 QAKRARNRLK
-53 TSYWDGKHKLD
+53 TDYWNGKHKLD

-97 DGFVAKNDSDDPYGI
+97 DGFVSKNDSDDPYGI
-112 QRTLTDNRFDIEL
+112 QRTLIENRFDIEL

-132 MVHSCAFIAVTPGD
+132 MVHSCAFISVTPGEVK
-146 TAAGEPDVLVMPKS
+146 AGEPEVLVTPQS
-160 AQWASGLWNWRTR
+160 AQWASGIWNPHTR

-181 NDVDDYGRPSE
+181 NSVDDYGRPTE
-192 MTMYTADRTIRLSNS
+192 MTLYTTDRILVLSYVAGN
-207 ANAWR
+207 WR
-212 LVDERSHG
+212 LTNETSHG
-220 ISRVPVETLAYR
+220 LNRVPVEPLVYR
-232 PTLDRPF
+232 PTLERPF
-239 GASVIS
+239 GSSVIS
-245 RAVMSITDDAVRT
+245 RPVMSITDDAVRT

-268 YSAPQYMLLGAD
+268 YSAPQYLLLGAD

-295 EFIIGRIGLLSKDED
+295 EFIMGRINLLSKDED

-320 QQSVQPHIEQM
+320 QQSVQPHIEQL
-331 RELACRFAGETNV
+331 RELACRFSGETNV

-385 RVGQDIVMMRDDGPD
+385 RVGQDIVMMRSDGPNE
-400 DMDDD
+400 MDDE
-405 LASLTARWRN
+405 LATLTARWRN

-430 LIDAFPWLADTTVA
+430 LIGAFPWLAETTVA

-458 LAEKRRNQAR
+458 LAEKRRNQAM
-468 SSLDALLQ
+468 SSFTQTASEKHADESRQTPDQPHMASSTDAM
-476 TGGGDERDRRP
+476 
-487 DAGPSRDRAAGS
+487 
-499 IPKGGGQTRE
+499 
-509 IGSGQNLDGDGGA
+509 
-522 SAGDAA
+522 

>member
-1 MTYPIAQATDLTM
+1 MTYPIVQANDLTSM
-14 TGVTL
+14 GVTI

-29 EHTLDLLAR
+29 DKNIDLLAR
-38 LIVQW
+38 LIMQW
-43 QAKRARNALR
+43 QAKRARNKLK
-53 TSYWDGKHKLD
+53 TDYWNGKHKLD

-85 KAVQAHAERCMF
+85 KAVQSHAERCMF
-97 DGFVAKNDSDDPYGI
+97 DGFVSKNDSDDPYGI
-112 QRTLTDNRFDIEL
+112 QRTLVDNRFDIEL

-146 TAAGEPDVLVMPKS
+146 VEAGEPEVLVMPKS

-173 ALDAAFAV
+173 SLDAAFAV
-181 NDVDDYGRPSE
+181 NDVDDYGRPVE
-192 MTMYTADRTIRLSNS
+192 MTLYATDRTIRLHNTSTG
-207 ANAWR
+207 WR
-212 LVDERSHG
+212 LVDEHSHG
-220 ISRVPVETLAYR
+220 LNRVPVETLAYR

-239 GASVIS
+239 GSSVIS
-245 RAVMSITDDAVRT
+245 RPVMSITDDAVRT

-268 YSAPQYMLLGAD
+268 YSAPQYLLLGAD
-280 PDSFTDDDGNPIPVW
+280 PDSFKDDDGNPIPVW
-295 EFIIGRIGLLSKDED
+295 EFIIGRINLLSKDED

-320 QQSVQPHIEQM
+320 QQSVQPHIEQL

-385 RVGQDIVMMRDDGPD
+385 RVGQDIVMMRSDGPNE
-400 DMDDD
+400 MDDE
-405 LASLTARWRN
+405 LATLTARWRN

-430 LIDAFPWLADTTVA
+430 LIGAFPWLAETTVA

-458 LAEKRRNQAR
+458 LAEKRRNQNR
-468 SSLDALLQ
+468 NTLDALL
-476 TGGGDERDRRP
+476 TMNGGDNERAGTNQNTDSQGHRTAP
-487 DAGPSRDRAAGS
+487 DSTEQR
-499 IPKGGGQTRE
+499 
-509 IGSGQNLDGDGGA
+509 GGA
-522 SAGDAA
+522 RETGTRSIMDED

>member
-1 MTYPIAQATDLTM
+1 MTYPIVQANDLTSI
-14 TGVTL
+14 GVTI

-29 EHTLDLLAR
+29 DKNIDLLAR
-38 LIVQW
+38 LIMQW
-43 QAKRARNALR
+43 QAKRARNRLK
-53 TSYWDGKHKLD
+53 TDYWNGKHKLD

-97 DGFVAKNDSDDPYGI
+97 DGFVSKNDSDDPYGI
-112 QRTLTDNRFDIEL
+112 QRTLVENRFDIEL

-132 MVHSCAFIAVTPGD
+132 MVHSCAFIAVTPGEVSD
-146 TAAGEPDVLVMPKS
+146 GEPEVLVMPKS

-181 NDVDDYGRPSE
+181 NDVDDYGRPTE
-192 MTMYTADRTIRLSNS
+192 MTLYTAEHILVLRNESG
-207 ANAWR
+207 AWKLTR
-212 LVDERSHG
+212 KTSHG
-220 ISRVPVETLAYR
+220 LNRVPVETLVYR

-239 GASVIS
+239 GSSVIS
-245 RAVMSITDDAVRT
+245 RPVMSITDDAVRT

-268 YSAPQYMLLGAD
+268 YSAPQYLLLGAD
-280 PDSFTDDDGNPIPVW
+280 PDSFKDDDGNPIPVW
-295 EFIIGRIGLLSKDED
+295 EFIIGRINMLSKDED

-331 RELACRFAGETNV
+331 RELACRFSGETNV

-385 RVGQDIVMMRDDGPD
+385 RVGQDIVMMRADGPNE
-400 DMDDD
+400 MDDE
-405 LASLTARWRN
+405 LATLTARWRN

-430 LIDAFPWLADTTVA
+430 LIGAFPWLADTTVA

-458 LAEKRRNQAR
+458 LAEKRRNQAMG
-468 SSLDALLQ
+468 SLDQLLNPKEVPDAQ
-476 TGGGDERDRRP
+476 QGGPRQAGGGTEP
-487 DAGPSRDRAAGS
+487 D
-499 IPKGGGQTRE
+499 GGTRTD
-509 IGSGQNLDGDGGA
+509 GSGQTVGQPQGTGSTNTA
-522 SAGDAA
+522 

>member
-1 MTYPIAQATDLTM
+1 MTYPIVQANDLTSM
-14 TGVTL
+14 GVTI

-29 EHTLDLLAR
+29 DKNLDLLAQ
-38 LIVQW
+38 LIMQW
-43 QAKRARNALR
+43 QAKRARNRLK
-53 TSYWDGKHKLD
+53 TDYWNGKHKLD

-97 DGFVAKNDSDDPYGI
+97 DGFVSKNDSDDPYGI
-112 QRTLTDNRFDIEL
+112 QRTLVENRFDIEL

-132 MVHSCAFIAVTPGD
+132 MVHSCAFISVTLGEVE
-146 TAAGEPDVLVMPKS
+146 AGEPEVLVTAKS
-160 AQWASGLWNWRTR
+160 AQWASGLWNPRTR

-181 NDVDDYGRPSE
+181 NEADDYGRPVE
-192 MTMYTADRTIRLSNS
+192 MTMYTTDRTIRMHNTSTGWKLI
-207 ANAWR
+207 
-212 LVDERSHG
+212 DEHSHG
-220 ISRVPVETLAYR
+220 LNRVPVEPLVYR

-239 GASVIS
+239 GSSVIS
-245 RAVMSITDDAVRT
+245 RPVMSITDDAVRT

-268 YSAPQYMLLGAD
+268 YSAPQYLLLGAD
-280 PDSFTDDDGNPIPVW
+280 PDSFKDDAGNPIPVW
-295 EFIIGRIGLLSKDED
+295 EFIIGRINLLSKDED
-310 GDVPKLEQIS
+310 GDVPKIEQIS
-320 QQSVQPHIEQM
+320 QQSVQPHIEQL
-331 RELACRFAGETNV
+331 RELACRFSGETNV

-385 RVGQDIVMMRDDGPD
+385 RVGQDIVMMRSDGPNE
-400 DMDDD
+400 MDDE
-405 LASLTARWRN
+405 LATLTARWRN

-430 LIDAFPWLADTTVA
+430 LIGAFPWMAETTVA

-458 LAEKRRNQAR
+458 LAEKRRNQNR
-468 SSLDALLQ
+468 NTLDALL
-476 TGGGDERDRRP
+476 TMNGGDNERAGTNQNTDSQGHRTAP
-487 DAGPSRDRAAGS
+487 DSTEQR
-499 IPKGGGQTRE
+499 
-509 IGSGQNLDGDGGA
+509 GGA
-522 SAGDAA
+522 RETGTRSIMDED

>member
-1 MTYPIAQATDLTM
+1 MTYPIVQANDLTSM
-14 TGVTL
+14 GVTI

-29 EHTLDLLAR
+29 DKNLDLLAQ
-38 LIVQW
+38 LITQW
-43 QAKRARNALR
+43 QAKRARNRLK
-53 TSYWDGKHKLD
+53 TDYWNGKHKLD

-97 DGFVAKNDSDDPYGI
+97 DGFVSKNDSDDPYGI
-112 QRTLTDNRFDIEL
+112 QRTLIENRFDIEL

-132 MVHSCAFIAVTPGD
+132 MVHSCAFIAVTPGEVE
-146 TAAGEPDVLVMPKS
+146 AGEPEVLVTAKS
-160 AQWASGLWNWRTR
+160 AQWASGLWNPRTR

-181 NDVDDYGRPSE
+181 NEADDYGRPTE
-192 MTMYTADRTIRLSNS
+192 MTLYTTDRTIRMRNTSTGWKLI
-207 ANAWR
+207 
-212 LVDERSHG
+212 DEHSHG
-220 ISRVPVETLAYR
+220 LNRVPVEPLVYR

-239 GASVIS
+239 GSSVIS
-245 RAVMSITDDAVRT
+245 RPVMSITDDAVRT

-268 YSAPQYMLLGAD
+268 YSAPQYLLLGAD
-280 PDSFTDDDGNPIPVW
+280 PDSFKDDAGNPIPVW
-295 EFIIGRIGLLSKDED
+295 EFIIGRINLLSKDED
-310 GDVPKLEQIS
+310 GDVPKIEQIS
-320 QQSVQPHIEQM
+320 QQSVQPHIDQL
-331 RELACRFAGETNV
+331 RELACRFSGETNV

-385 RVGQDIVMMRDDGPD
+385 RVGQDIVMMRSDGPNE
-400 DMDDD
+400 MDDE
-405 LASLTARWRN
+405 LATLTARWRN

-430 LIDAFPWLADTTVA
+430 LIGAFPWMAETTVA

-458 LAEKRRNQAR
+458 LAEKRRNQAMG
-468 SSLDALLQ
+468 SLDQLLSPK
-476 TGGGDERDRRP
+476 EVP
-487 DAGPSRDRAAGS
+487 DAQQGGPRQAGDGTEPGSGTRAD
-499 IPKGGGQTRE
+499 
-509 IGSGQNLDGDGGA
+509 GSGQTVGQPQGVGG
-522 SAGDAA
+522 SDAA

>member
-1 MTYPIAQATDLTM
+1 MTYSIVQATDLTSM
-14 TGVTL
+14 GVTL

-29 EHTLDLLAR
+29 DTNIDLLAQ
-38 LIVQW
+38 LIMQW
-43 QAKRARNALR
+43 QAKRARNKLK
-53 TSYWDGKHKLD
+53 TDYWDGKHKLD

-112 QRTLTDNRFDIEL
+112 QRTLVDNRFDIEL

-146 TAAGEPDVLVMPKS
+146 VEAGEPEVLVMPKS

-173 ALDAAFAV
+173 SLDAAFAV
-181 NDVDDYGRPSE
+181 NDVDDYGRPVE
-192 MTMYTADRTIRLSNS
+192 MTLYTTDRTIRLRNT
-207 ANAWR
+207 AAGWR
-212 LVDERSHG
+212 LVDEHSHG
-220 ISRVPVETLAYR
+220 LNRVPVETLAYR

-239 GASVIS
+239 GSSVIS
-245 RAVMSITDDAVRT
+245 RPVMSITDDAVRT

-268 YSAPQYMLLGAD
+268 YSAPQYLLLGAD
-280 PDSFTDDDGNPIPVW
+280 PDSFKDDDGKPIPVW
-295 EFIIGRIGLLSKDED
+295 EFIIGRINMLSKDED

-320 QQSVQPHIEQM
+320 QQSVQPHIEQL

-385 RVGQDIVMMRDDGPD
+385 RVGQDIVMMRSDGPNE
-400 DMDDD
+400 MDDE
-405 LASLTARWRN
+405 LATLTARWRN

-430 LIDAFPWLADTTVA
+430 LIGAFPWLAETTVA

-458 LAEKRRNQAR
+458 LAEKRRNQNR
-468 SSLDALLQ
+468 NTLDALL
-476 TGGGDERDRRP
+476 TMNGGDNERAGTNQNTDSQGHRTAP
-487 DAGPSRDRAAGS
+487 DSTEQR
-499 IPKGGGQTRE
+499 
-509 IGSGQNLDGDGGA
+509 GGA
-522 SAGDAA
+522 RETGTRSIMDED